1 MANEHLEKLY
11 HVLDK
16 STTILHQQL
25 KSTDI
30 AAITEAGEDLASGE
44 VMQEDGLP
52 NDEAKKKLEALFGQV
67 KLATYEP
74 EEIRQA
80 LQLVLVKAIKVDGIE
95 PNKQITPDAMA
106 SLATFMATVFDQQQP
121 SQLKVAD
128 LAVGSGNLLFAV
140 MNQLH
145 KARNVTVKGYG
156 VDNDEA
162 LLAVAGMSSSLQHL
176 DVELFH
182 QDALDGLLFKDIDV
196 VVSDLPVGYYP
207 VDERAKKFATAAKKG
222 HSYAHHLLIEQS
234 MKVLKPGGLGMF
246 YVPSRVFQSEEAA
259 GLTAWLAEKTY
270 FQGLLNL
277 PDDFFADKQAE
288 KSLLILQKPSA
299 DVKRAKQV
307 LLGQFPNLNDREA
320 FAAFIAK
327 VKDWAAANIAQ

>member
-11 HVLDK
+11 HVLDD
-16 STTILHQQL
+16 STTILNQQL
-25 KSTDI
+25 KTSFI
-30 AAITEAGEDLASGE
+30 AAIIEAGEDLDSGE

-52 NDEAKKKLEALFGQV
+52 NDEAKKKLTALFDQI

-106 SLATFMATVFDQQQP
+106 SLATFMITIFIQQHPDQ
-121 SQLKVAD
+121 LRVAD
-128 LAVGSGNLLFAV
+128 LAVGTGNLLFAV

-145 KARNVTVKGYG
+145 KAWNVEVKGFG

-176 DVELFH
+176 DVDLFH
-182 QDALDGLLFKDIDV
+182 QDALDNLLFKDADV

-207 VDERAKKFATAAKKG
+207 IDERAKKFATATKKG

-234 MKVLKPGGLGMF
+234 MNVLKPGGLGLF
-246 YVPSRVFQSEEAA
+246 YVPSQVFRSKEAE
-259 GLTAWLAEKTY
+259 GLTKWLAKAMY

-277 PDDFFADKQAE
+277 PDDFFADKNAE
-288 KSLLILQKPSA
+288 KSLLILQKPSP

-307 LLGQFPNLNDREA
+307 LLGQFPDLNDRDA
-320 FAAFIAK
+320 FASFITK
-327 VKDWAAANIAQ
+327 VKDWAAANIVL

>member
-1 MANEHLEKLY
+1 
-11 HVLDK
+11 
-16 STTILHQQL
+16 
-25 KSTDI
+25 
-30 AAITEAGEDLASGE
+30 
-44 VMQEDGLP
+44 MQEDGLP

-121 SQLKVAD
+121 NQLKVAD
-128 LAVGSGNLLFAV
+128 LAVGSG
-140 MNQLH
+140 
-145 KARNVTVKGYG
+145 
-156 VDNDEA
+156 
-162 LLAVAGMSSSLQHL
+162 SSSLQHL

-288 KSLLILQKPSA
+288 KSLLILQKPSQ

>member
-11 HVLDK
+11 HVLDD
-16 STTILHQQL
+16 STTILNQQL
-25 KSTDI
+25 KTSFI

-44 VMQEDGLP
+44 VIQEDGLP
-52 NDEAKKKLEALFGQV
+52 NDEAKKKLTALFDQI
-67 KLATYEP
+67 KLATYDP

-106 SLATFMATVFDQQQP
+106 SLATFMVTIFIQQQP
-121 SQLKVAD
+121 DQLRVAD
-128 LAVGSGNLLFAV
+128 LAVGTGNLLFAV

-145 KARNVTVKGYG
+145 KAWRVEVKGFG

-176 DVELFH
+176 DVDLFH
-182 QDALDGLLFKDIDV
+182 QDALDNLLFKDADV

-207 VDERAKKFATAAKKG
+207 VDERAKKFATATKKG

-234 MKVLKPGGLGMF
+234 MNVLKPGGLGLF
-246 YVPSRVFQSEEAA
+246 YVPSQVFRSKEAED
-259 GLTAWLAEKTY
+259 LTKWLAKAMY

-277 PDDFFADKQAE
+277 PDDFFADKKAE
-288 KSLLILQKPSA
+288 KSLLILQKPSP

-307 LLGQFPNLNDREA
+307 LLGQFPDLNDRDA

-327 VKDWAAANIAQ
+327 VKDWAAANIVL